1 MKAFFFPRFVLSAAG
16 VLAITALVLPASARA
31 DQADEL
37 IRKGIDLRR
46 EGRDLDA
53 LESFQKAHVLAP
65 TPRVLA
71 QMGFAE
77 QALGRWTDAYEH
89 VDAALHVPA
98 DAWIVKNHSVLESS
112 LTTIRKHVGELE
124 ILGEPAGAEIRVDG
138 RPQGTLPMTR
148 RIHATAGTASVEVR
162 AAGFLTITRTVLITP
177 DELTR
182 ETIMLQPVAP
192 MGASPAEAPR
202 APEALS
208 GGGESGHPQEAS
220 SASATNRRRLAWV
233 GVAGAGLFAAGGVA
247 ALLVRESKAQWFV
260 DASHGCDENAPNRG
274 GAGCNDAYQSG
285 QTAIKLA
292 IGSFVGAGLF
302 AAGAAV
308 LFLTSQPASNAASSS
323 TVGLACAPTA
333 GGYGVAC
340 AARF

>member
-1 MKAFFFPRFVLSAAG
+1 M
-16 VLAITALVLPASARA
+16 LAITALVLPASARA
-31 DQADEL
+31 DQADDL
-37 IRKGIDLRR
+37 IRKGIELRR

-53 LESFQKAHVLAP
+53 LESFQKAHALAP

-89 VDAALHVPA
+89 VDAALQVPA
-98 DAWIVKNHSVLESS
+98 DAWIAKNRSVLESS

-138 RPQGTLPMTR
+138 RPQGKLPLTR

-177 DELTR
+177 NELTR
-182 ETIMLQPVAP
+182 ETIVLQPVAP
-192 MGASPAEAPR
+192 LVASPAEATR
-202 APEALS
+202 TPEVLS
-208 GGGESGHPQEAS
+208 GGGDSGQAPEAS
-220 SASATNRRRLAWV
+220 SASLTNRRRLAWV
-233 GVAGAGLFAAGGVA
+233 GVAGAGLFVAGGVA
-247 ALLVRESKAQWFV
+247 ALLVRESKAEWFV
-260 DASHGCDENAPNRG
+260 DASHGCDENAINRG

-292 IGSFVGAGLF
+292 VGTFVGAGLL
-302 AAGAAV
+302 AAGATI
-308 LFLTSQPASNAASSS
+308 LFLTSPPAGNGAPSS

-333 GGYGVAC
+333 GGHGVAC
-340 AARF
+340 VAQF